1 MAANSLTPGAKGS
14 IKSII
19 VGSTS
24 VIALLRHTGPVA
36 QGVLGVLLLFSV
48 VSWALIFWKLW
59 TFRRAHGESAH
70 FLRLYQETKNL
81 KATYEDSK
89 RFGRSPVA
97 SVFREGYSELRRIVE
112 EASNPGGGGGGEGNP
127 KGQDLVITLEPAQRV
142 DRALRRASVREVA
155 QMERHLIFLATTGNV
170 TPFVGLFGTVW
181 GIMDSFSGLAAAG
194 SASLAAVAPGIAEA
208 LVTTAAGLAAAV
220 PAVIGYNYFLARV
233 RGLTAQVDMF
243 AMDFLSL
250 SERIIARKR

>member
-1 MAANSLTPGAKGS
+1 VGAS
-14 IKSII
+14 SII
-19 VGSTS
+19 GLIS
-24 VIALLRHTGPVA
+24 HTGPVA
-36 QGVLGVLLLFSV
+36 LGVLGFLLVFSV
-48 VSWALIFWKLW
+48 VSWAIIFGKLW
-59 TFRRAHGESAH
+59 MFRRAHGESAQ

-97 SVFREGYSELRRIVE
+97 SVFREGYSELRRAVE
-112 EASNPGGGGGGEGNP
+112 ETSNPGGGGSGEGNP
-127 KGQDLVITLEPAQRV
+127 KSQDLIISLEPTQRL
-142 DRALRRASVREVA
+142 DRALRRASLREVA

-170 TPFVGLFGTVW
+170 APFVGLFGTVW
-181 GIMDSFSGLAAAG
+181 GIMNSFLGLAGAG

-220 PAVIGYNYFLARV
+220 PAVIGYTYFLSRV
-233 RGLTAQVDMF
+233 RGLAAQMDMF